1 MAECEETQAKKNAL
15 AKKLTQVE
23 ENIKHYQE
31 EVVKLK
37 TQINEINLEKKK
49 KQNIQEGIISERDI
63 LSVQLYKRQ
72 EELQKVV
79 ENLQGV

>member
-1 MAECEETQAKKNAL
+1 LAECEETQAKKNAL